1 MTALS
6 AHNLTAATP
15 AQLRYLLRALSAM
28 TEHELRE
35 LVTTIF
41 GMFGPASRTV
51 LLEEVFLINGGVT
64 FNELRGRRP

>member
-1 MTALS
+1 
-6 AHNLTAATP
+6 
-15 AQLRYLLRALSAM
+15 M